1 MRGRDAHRS
10 VGRSLGGGRCGSMSS
25 CHPFLSLI
33 CQFYCMTMRMNIDC
47 DGCYRKIRRAL
58 LQIQDLESHLIE
70 KKQSRVSV
78 RGVFIPQ
85 EIAIRIRQKTNRRVE
100 ILEIKEMDVS
110 HEISSSTTVAQRPPQ
125 VN

>member
-1 MRGRDAHRS
+1 MGYGDPFHSSSQLHLVRNTPLQCHR
-10 VGRSLGGGRCGSMSS
+10 R
-25 CHPFLSLI
+25 
-33 CQFYCMTMRMNIDC
+33 QFYCMTMRMNIDC

-110 HEISSSTTVAQRPPQ
+110 HEISSRTTVAQRPPQ